1 MEEITDE
8 LFQKYKHFYECLIND
23 CLVANGIA
31 HDTVKDINGF
41 DKMNT
46 DIQNDIRNS
55 IDYYRE
61 QCKNDDTSSAES
73 VSESSESE
81 DLPLALSESSE
92 SEDLPLPL
100 ALSEFS
106 ESDREDGESDVSIV
120 TKKQPRAMDPSYKF
134 YVMKATKNVDGEET
148 IDYPE
153 FRILTGNYVYTQF
166 QPYWMDGNEH
176 INQPWDEIVFE
187 EWYQPP
193 NSETTS
199 TTSSTQRMKYNRLRD
214 ELYTNTSGDQW
225 TNHPMGKHYDQ
236 LAYYLSDFEGTFMPD
251 V

>member
-1 MEEITDE
+1 MAEITDE

-23 CLVANGIA
+23 CLVENGIA
-31 HDTVKDINGF
+31 YDTVKDINGF

-61 QCKNDDTSSAES
+61 QCKNDDTS
-73 VSESSESE
+73 
-81 DLPLALSESSE
+81 
-92 SEDLPLPL
+92 
-100 ALSEFS
+100 S